1 MSFHISGESLTMDF
15 KLSVFGLMVHVNL
28 HISGRTIKKAFPDP
42 TKVTNFTPVVRCK
55 VE

>member
-1 MSFHISGESLTMDF
+1 MSFHIFGESLTMDF
-15 KLSVFGLMVHVNL
+15 QLLVYGLMVHVNL
-28 HISGRTIKKAFPDP
+28 HISERTIKKAFPDL